1 MTESL
6 GFSMCNTSSASS
18 DSFTSSFPIW
28 MPFSSCFCLIA
39 LASAFNTML
48 NESGKSEH
56 TCLFHDLRGKVFSF
70 SLLSIVLAVGL
81 TYMAVMLKYIPS
93 IPTLLRVFVM
103 N

>member
-1 MTESL
+1 
-6 GFSMCNTSSASS
+6 MCNTSSASS

-56 TCLFHDLRGKVFSF
+56 TCLFHDLEYDVNSRLVIYGLYYVEVISLSTHFIGSF
-70 SLLSIVLAVGL
+70 FFLS
-81 TYMAVMLKYIPS
+81 YID
-93 IPTLLRVFVM
+93 IEFCQMIFLHLLR
-103 N
+103 